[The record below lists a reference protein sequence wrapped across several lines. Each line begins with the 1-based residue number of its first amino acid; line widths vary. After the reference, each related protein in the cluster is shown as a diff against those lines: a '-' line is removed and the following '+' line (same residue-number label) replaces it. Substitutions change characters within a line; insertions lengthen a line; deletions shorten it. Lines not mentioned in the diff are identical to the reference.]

1 MAGILIQ
8 CVVVLY
14 KQRPEQ
20 AQSLSSLLEICRHD
34 PSIARKIGIFVQDN
48 SPESQRPAFEII
60 PVRIEYHHEPT
71 NPGLAAAYNRA
82 LQVAKDGQ
90 AEWLL
95 LLDQDTALDRRF
107 LLELLATV
115 ENETSGSA
123 CALVPKLVKRNLVL
137 SPNIVGKVA
146 YRPVSASFTGFSV
159 QPLVA
164 FNSATCL
171 KIQPLEAIGGFPGE
185 YWLDYLDHIIF
196 HRLQA
201 AGGRVY
207 VLDSQLEHSLSLK
220 NIESEVSIQRYANI
234 LSAEWRFV
242 RDTGE
247 VGGPLVHRLRLLRRA
262 LSQAIKLNNKAYAKL
277 TFKIVWQRD

>member
-34 PSIARKIGIFVQDN
+34 PSIASKIGVLVQDN
-48 SPESQRPAFEII
+48 SPESQLPASETV
-60 PVRIEYHHEPT
+60 PVSVEYHHEPT

-82 LQVAKDGQ
+82 LQVAKDRQ

-95 LLDQDTALDRRF
+95 LLDQDTTLDRCF

-115 ENETSGSA
+115 ESETSGLA
-123 CALVPKLVKRNLVL
+123 CALVPKLVKGNLVL
-137 SPNIVGKVA
+137 SPSVVGKLS
-146 YRPVSASFTGFSV
+146 YRPLPASFTGFSAH
-159 QPLVA
+159 PLVA
-164 FNSATCL
+164 FNSASCL
-171 KIQPLEAIGGFPGE
+171 KILPLESIGGFPRE
-185 YWLDYLDHIIF
+185 YCLDYLDHIVF

-207 VLDSQLEHSLSLK
+207 VLDSRLEHNLALK
-220 NIESEVSIQRYANI
+220 NMESEVSIERYSDI
-234 LSAEWRFV
+234 LAAEWRFV
-242 RDTGE
+242 RDTGAI
-247 VGGPLVHRLRLLRRA
+247 GGPLAHRLRLLKRA
-262 LSQAIKLNNKAYAKL
+262 ATLAIKLSNKDYASRTLHAAVK
-277 TFKIVWQRD
+277 